1 MIRLKI
7 GFIGAGN
14 MGGAVIRGFIS
25 GKAVL
30 PENINVIRKNKKA
43 LEDMSAELNINAFY
57 DYKELIE
64 NSDIIYLAVKPV
76 VFKSLLPEI
85 SAYLNSKKTLVSMA
99 AGTSIADINAMLGRS
114 DVPVIRIMPNVS
126 AAISLSATAICKG
139 EGVSD
144 EVYDYVK
151 TTLSKIGLATEVQ
164 EEQFAIFT
172 AIAGCSP
179 AYVFMFIDALAK
191 GAVKA
196 GMNKKKA
203 LEIASYAVYGSAALC
218 SQSGEHPAQLC
229 DNVCSPGGTTIEGVC
244 TLDEYKFTAAVT
256 QAVTNSILKDKNM

>member
-1 MIRLKI
+1 MKI

-14 MGGAVIRGFIS
+14 MGGAVIRGFIKS
-25 GKAVL
+25 NAVL
-30 PENINVIRKNKKA
+30 PENINVIRNNKDE
-43 LEDMSAELNINAFY
+43 LEKMQSELNINPFS
-57 DYKELIE
+57 DYKKLIE
-64 NSDIIYLAVKPV
+64 NSDIVYLAVKPV
-76 VFKSLLPEI
+76 VFKTLLPEI
-85 SAYLNSKKTLVSMA
+85 SKYFTDKNTIVSMA
-99 AGTSIADINAMLGRS
+99 AGTSIADIKAMLDRE
-114 DVPVIRIMPNVS
+114 DIPVIRIMPNVNAS
-126 AAISLSATAICKG
+126 IMLSSTAVCKDDI
-139 EGVSD
+139 VNK
-144 EVYDYVK
+144 EVYNYVK
-151 TTLSKIGLATEVQ
+151 ETLSKIGLATDVP

-218 SQSGEHPAQLC
+218 SQSNEHPAQLC

-256 QAVTNSILKDKNM
+256 AAVTSSIEKDKKM